1 MISIPDAVN
10 GRTLFM
16 ELIRNSKMIDKKYRE
31 FFVPTVLTAMSGS
44 LILMADS
51 VIVGNMLGANEL
63 AAVNCCMP
71 VQQLLGMVSELLG
84 LGGSTGI
91 SVARGRREGKKADQ
105 IFTAVLLMFAVLG
118 LAFLLPQI
126 FATSFFCGLLTQDGT
141 LYPLVYEYYRILMW
155 AAPFTIFMQTME
167 YILRAEGRPKL
178 ASFITILANVINIV
192 LDIVFIGPLHMG
204 IGGAALASVIGF
216 AAGAFLSL
224 GVLLLG
230 KRTLRLCFGKLW
242 SCCREVVTT
251 GMPAAM
257 GVGLIAIKIFCLN
270 YIVTAVAGSDG
281 MVAFSVCLGTLSVC
295 SMFITASAQTMMP
308 ILGIYYGEKDWKG
321 VRMVLKR
328 TFRVMVLCAVGLT
341 LFIEAAPGVIL
352 TLYGVKEA
360 GAVAMAVPAIRIYAI
375 SLTGVS
381 ISFLMMYYYM
391 TIEKQRLANM
401 ISVINGLLVI
411 VPCAYVMS
419 KLLGITGVWISFSM
433 GELAT
438 ILYIGLVAGGKI
450 RNVYQISEE
459 EASILDISLLG
470 REELGAE
477 VSGQVMEF
485 LRQQGTEQK
494 LSNKIG
500 IAIEEMTEN
509 IYRYCDRQ
517 KVHIDL
523 RLVADA
529 EGLVLSFCDDGPEFD
544 STTYQPGE
552 KELYAIDNIMMLKAV
567 SRKMEYQRVIGLNK
581 TTIYL

>member
-216 AAGAFLSL
+216 ATGAFLSL

-308 ILGIYYGEKDWKG
+308 ILGIYYGENDWKG

-438 ILYIGLVAGGKI
+438 ILYIGLVARGKI